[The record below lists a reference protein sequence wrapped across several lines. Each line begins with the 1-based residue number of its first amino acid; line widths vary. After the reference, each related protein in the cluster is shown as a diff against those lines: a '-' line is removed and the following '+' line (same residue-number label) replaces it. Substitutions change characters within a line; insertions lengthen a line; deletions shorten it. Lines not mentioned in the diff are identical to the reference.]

1 MKRKRHTG
9 EEIIKKLREAGGMLA
24 AGRNVEEVCRALGV
38 SAATYQRWKSHY
50 GGIKKDALKRLREL
64 EKENA
69 RLKRAV
75 ADLILHMLDRF
86 TFAGRA
92 YHFPS
97 AISLSIALSKAVWK
111 RASAGALDSPGAPS
125 DTKDVAAV
133 PMPV

>member
-1 MKRKRHTG
+1 MRVGGARAPLNLRKRKRHTG

-75 ADLILHMLDRF
+75 ADLTLDK
-86 TFAGRA
+86 
-92 YHFPS
+92 
-97 AISLSIALSKAVWK
+97 AIRKEIAEGKW
-111 RASAGALDSPGAPS
+111 
-125 DTKDVAAV
+125 
-133 PMPV
+133 

>member
-1 MKRKRHTG
+1 MRVGGARAPLNLMKRKRHTG

-75 ADLILHMLDRF
+75 ADLTLDKAILKEIVE
-86 TFAGRA
+86 G
-92 YHFPS
+92 
-97 AISLSIALSKAVWK
+97 KW
-111 RASAGALDSPGAPS
+111 
-125 DTKDVAAV
+125 
-133 PMPV
+133 